1 MPASRPATV
10 VVNKVD
16 KKGVVTDVVVPKQGR
31 IRKKEQ
37 EKMEKN
43 QRLTEWRHQQSL
55 CDSVVS
61 AEYFM
66 GLFWCLGMWSLQ
78 VQVDVLSQRSRWC
91 CQDIE
96 ERPGLSWYSKDRP
109 RKQLQIQQLLSIVEN
124 KTFQLSSSMSSL
136 RHWDCQN
143 YSVLSFWPK
152 TSKAKS
158 TVGRCIPEE
167 TKPTWVAM
175 KALSW
180 CCECQRLPFNSSG
193 GLANMSP
200 QGFSY

>member
-1 MPASRPATV
+1 MKNSWCRPAT

-16 KKGVVTDVVVPKQGR
+16 KKGEVTDVVVPKESR

-37 EKMEKN
+37 EKLEKN
-43 QRLTEWRHQQSL
+43 QRLREWRHQQSL
-55 CDSVVS
+55 GDSVVS

-66 GLFWCLGMWSLQ
+66 GLFWYLGMWSLQ
-78 VQVDVLSQRSRWC
+78 VQVDVLSERSRWC

-109 RKQLQIQQLLSIVEN
+109 WKQLQIQLSIVEN
-124 KTFQLSSSMSSL
+124 KTFQLSSSMSSWMSSRMTEL
-136 RHWDCQN
+136 LCPFGQK
-143 YSVLSFWPK
+143 P
-152 TSKAKS
+152 
-158 TVGRCIPEE
+158 VGRCVPEE